1 MPTTAV
7 RLHLTGANPHPRI
20 VGVDRL
26 PGIVN
31 YFIGS
36 NRRDWHTNIP
46 TYARVVYRDVY
57 PGIDLGYYGTQGHL
71 EYDFIVHPRAK
82 LQSVA
87 WTVTGARD
95 LRLDRHGNLLMNTAL
110 GLVREQQPVMYQS
123 LHGVRRP
130 VQGQFVIAGTARVAF
145 IVGRYDRGIPL
156 VVDPVLSYSTYLG
169 GNDTDWGAG
178 IAVDGAGNAYV
189 TGYTD
194 SHNFPTRNALQPSY
208 GGGSEPYHSAA
219 FVSKLDAAGTALV
232 YSTYLGGNGYDRGAG
247 IAVDGA
253 GDAYVTGRTTSH
265 NFPTRNALQPSYGGG
280 SSSDLLGSDA
290 FVSKLDAAGTAL
302 VYSTYLGGNSADGGT
317 GIAVDGAGNAYITG
331 RTSGNFPTHN
341 ALQPSYG
348 GGSGS
353 YNWDAFVSKIADNTS
368 PPVPINPVPPVPP
381 ACAVSAIIAGWS
393 ISASICPGKTSATH
407 VSVTPPGAL
416 APTSGVLPLPDGS
429 VSFDMQGGKVHLTR
443 VSIVHLTALHAGSFT
458 FDADGLTVDQDGLA
472 IATAHLHL
480 PSRLSSLS
488 AACGGVTVSNVLI
501 DPAYHLTRGT
511 VNFGGPV
518 DLSVASA
525 TINIGTL
532 TFGDDGLGASSVD
545 IALPNIFRDH
555 GSASTRIDD
564 FRIRGDGS
572 VSGTLAHVDVEL
584 GEAIS
589 GSADNVKLTSHGF
602 KADTIR
608 ATIAKPLSFGLTI
621 HGLTYDGRH
630 FGFDKAQGNVD
641 PTTVNLG
648 GGMQATVSGSLYLQD
663 DAGAITFDLYGAAS
677 VAFPQK
683 LLGGGTALGSLEIGT
698 IPDHNLRLRNAHV
711 AFTFGNPI
719 PIGETPFALDG
730 FSADVCLL
738 GGCDNTGGPPT
749 TALGG
754 PIYIFQLS
762 ASLSDLTPGDH
773 LMKGSITGAAS
784 VRGDFGLGGRVGFL
798 NGVVDVDAGICVLL
812 PTQQGAYPNGYTHT
826 LCDITIPNDAL
837 TLMGGAPQTPG
848 IYLGL
853 AGQVTLKLT
862 HTARLSIAG
871 AGAIAFNQSEP
882 SARFAARGTLPQ
894 GFLLGLSPQFDVSAD
909 AYLDNFHTP
918 SLSSVYGLKF
928 TGSGTANL
936 GGFGKATLHVDAFVK
951 QDGTATLIN
960 ADEYQSAP
968 QNVAPARQAALPA
981 AGDAASG
988 AGLASG
994 TLAAHAPRSSATY
1007 LVRVLA
1013 GQSDTL
1019 LGITYRRGN
1028 PALTLVSP
1036 SGAVFT
1042 PQQRAGLAYYTLNGK
1057 ATGGVK
1063 AAVFYLPHP
1072 QGGTWRVRVGNLV
1085 GNEAYQVKMYG
1096 NKPLPLL
1103 SVDTPRHGQTVVA
1116 TAAHPV
1122 VDLTGMLTGV
1132 GRGATVSLY
1141 AATARTSTIAGRR
1154 VPAAI
1159 GTPIAARVAVGG
1171 TRWHYRWD
1179 TALTHGGRY
1188 VVVARLNNGVGTL
1201 VSATSAGEVR
1211 VVASGRPDAPR
1222 AASGLDTGRQV
1233 LLRWAAPT
1241 RSGDVAG
1248 YLLRV
1253 HDSTMRR
1260 GTSTTID
1267 VGPQT
1272 TYSLTKPTSR
1282 TRETVTVLAYDGA
1295 GHLSRATTVAIRR
1308 GAPTRPPHPPRAR
1321 RLGSVS
1327 ASIAG
1332 GIDAASGARD
1342 VRPEA
1347 AMTPSSMPPRT
1358 ETVLLSRTLVD
1369 HNAHSLDARV
1379 TIHAAKKC
1387 RATAPTDAPTEQ
1399 TKPSVPAPRPVKRPA
1414 CSANPGGC
1422 AVTLRPPTGVA
1433 PTPNLPVYVIHT
1445 SRTPEIAYATEY
1457 AFLQGY
1463 PDVLTYD
1470 GDMKRVKSNR
1480 DKACSANRR
1489 RRDLELPSSTTVDG
1503 HGIPNSCDEYPYAST
1518 TKGGDHTGLPYPR
1531 DIAQIQAVPETEQSA
1546 QSEDL
1551 RSLYARLRALGQTT
1565 FRVEIDDNAHILS
1578 PRYTG
1583 TVPRIYPLR
1592 RVG

>member
-82 LQSVA
+82 LQPVA

-110 GLVREQQPVMYQS
+110 GLVREQRPVVYQS

-178 IAVDGAGNAYV
+178 IAVDGAGNAY
-189 TGYTD
+189 
-194 SHNFPTRNALQPSY
+194 
-208 GGGSEPYHSAA
+208 
-219 FVSKLDAAGTALV
+219 
-232 YSTYLGGNGYDRGAG
+232 
-247 IAVDGA
+247 
-253 GDAYVTGRTTSH
+253 
-265 NFPTRNALQPSYGGG
+265 
-280 SSSDLLGSDA
+280 
-290 FVSKLDAAGTAL
+290 
-302 VYSTYLGGNSADGGT
+302 
-317 GIAVDGAGNAYITG
+317 ITG

-368 PPVPINPVPPVPP
+368 PPVPINPVPP

-393 ISASICPGKTSATH
+393 ISASICPGKASATH

-630 FGFDKAQGNVD
+630 FGFDKVQGNVD

-663 DAGAITFDLYGAAS
+663 DAGAIAFDLYGAAS

-683 LLGGGTALGSLEIGT
+683 L
-698 IPDHNLRLRNAHV
+698 
-711 AFTFGNPI
+711 
-719 PIGETPFALDG
+719 
-730 FSADVCLL
+730 
-738 GGCDNTGGPPT
+738 
-749 TALGG
+749 
-754 PIYIFQLS
+754 
-762 ASLSDLTPGDH
+762 
-773 LMKGSITGAAS
+773 
-784 VRGDFGLGGRVGFL
+784 LGGRVGFL

-826 LCDITIPNDAL
+826 LCDITIPDDAL
-837 TLMGGAPQTPG
+837 TLMGGVPQTPG

-871 AGAIAFNQSEP
+871 AGAIAFNQSKP

-918 SLSSVYGLKF
+918 SIPSVYGLKF
-928 TGSGTANL
+928 TGSGTADL
-936 GGFGKATLHVDAFVK
+936 GVFGKATLHVDAFVK

-960 ADEYQSAP
+960 ADEYQGPP
-968 QNVAPARQAALPA
+968 QNAAPARQAALPSA
-981 AGDAASG
+981 DAAASG
-988 AGLASG
+988 SGLASG
-994 TLAAHAPRSSATY
+994 APVARTPRPSATY
-1007 LVRVLA
+1007 LVRVLP
-1013 GQSDTL
+1013 GQTDTL
-1019 LGITYRRGN
+1019 LGITYLRGA

-1036 SGAVFT
+1036 SGAVST
-1042 PQQRAGLAYYTLNGK
+1042 PRRRAGLIYYILNGK

-1063 AAVFYLPHP
+1063 AEVFYLPHP
-1072 QGGTWRVRVGNLV
+1072 QGGTWRVRVGNLA

-1103 SVDTPRHGQTVVA
+1103 SVDAPHRGQTVVA
-1116 TAAHPV
+1116 TVAHSV
-1122 VDLTGMLTGV
+1122 VDLTGTLTGA
-1132 GRGATVSLY
+1132 GSGATVSLY
-1141 AATARTSTIAGRR
+1141 AASARTATIAGRR
-1154 VPAAI
+1154 VPTAI
-1159 GTPIAARVAVGG
+1159 GAPIVARVAVSG
-1171 TRWHYRWD
+1171 TRWHYRWN
-1179 TALTHGGRY
+1179 TALTRGGRY
-1188 VVVARLNNGVGTL
+1188 VVVARLNNGDGAL

-1211 VVASGRPDAPR
+1211 VVSPGRPDAPR
-1222 AASGLDTGRQV
+1222 AASGLDNGHQV
-1233 LLRWAAPT
+1233 LLRWAAPA

-1248 YLLRV
+1248 YLLHV

-1260 GTSTTID
+1260 SASMTID
-1267 VGPQT
+1267 VGLQT
-1272 TYSLTKPTSR
+1272 TYRLTKPMSR
-1282 TRETVTVLAYDGA
+1282 ARETVTILAYDGA

-1321 RLGSVS
+1321 RLGSVP

-1332 GIDAASGARD
+1332 GIDAASGARG

-1358 ETVLLSRTLVD
+1358 GAVRLSRTLVD
-1369 HNAHSLDARV
+1369 RNIHSLEARV
-1379 TIHAAKKC
+1379 TIHATRTC
-1387 RATAPTDAPTEQ
+1387 RATAPTDALPEQ
-1399 TKPSVPAPRPVKRPA
+1399 TKPSAPAPRPVQRPS
-1414 CSANPGGC
+1414 CTANQGGC
-1422 AVTLRPPTGVA
+1422 TVTLHPPTGAGPA
-1433 PTPNLPVYVIHT
+1433 PLLPIYVIYT

-1457 AFLQGY
+1457 AFFHGY
-1463 PDVLTYD
+1463 SNELTYD
-1470 GDMKRVKSNR
+1470 NVPAHSRSR
-1480 DKACSANRR
+1480 RSKACGSDTRR
-1489 RRDLELPSSTTVDG
+1489 KEIKLPSTTIMNGRAVA
-1503 HGIPNSCDEYPYAST
+1503 NQCDEYPFAST
-1518 TKGGDHTGLPYPR
+1518 NQGGDNTGLPVPR
-1531 DIAQIQAVPETEQSA
+1531 NLAQIQAVPRTEQKD
-1546 QSEDL
+1546 QSIDL
-1551 RSLYARLRALGQTT
+1551 KAFYASFG
-1565 FRVEIDDNAHILS
+1565 RVNKTRFKVVVDDDAHILF
-1578 PRYTG
+1578 PTYKG
-1583 TVPRIYPLR
+1583 IVPVIHPE
-1592 RVG
+1592 